1 MINKKVV
8 KSELEL
14 YNDYF
19 IILYFLI
26 KYSIFNKNK
35 MLKNVILYLKDEKER
50 VRFWN
55 IYLTKDNKEEIY
67 YIHTSYGYLDGKI
80 TNPLPRKISGLN
92 AFNALKKAITKV
104 NSLIKK
110 KKLLGFQEKI
120 EKSVLRGSI
129 FGPMGAH
136 KLDDFEHKLVYPVM
150 VQHKLDGFRC
160 IAHFDEYGK
169 VTLYSKSMKSFAHL
183 NHIKEELEYTFKL
196 KNVYLDG
203 ELYSHGLK
211 LNVISSLV
219 MKKRKLTTLEI
230 EDSKKIVYMVFDY
243 VLENTIFEKRFQLLK
258 SLFKNMKL
266 QNNYIQLVDCEIAKN
281 KEEVYKLNDKYLMD
295 GYEGVIVRNK
305 SGLYVYKK
313 KSYDVLRTKEF
324 KNGIFTIINGKAG
337 TGSYSNTI
345 IWKLQCNKDNSSKKS
360 FSAIQMGSEKVRKSI
375 YNAFQKNKNNFI
387 GKKVKVKYLAV
398 DDYGCVLR
406 NPIVEDF
413 I

>member
-1 MINKKVV
+1 
-8 KSELEL
+8 
-14 YNDYF
+14 
-19 IILYFLI
+19 
-26 KYSIFNKNK
+26 
-35 MLKNVILYLKDEKER
+35 MLKKIKNITLYLKDENER
-50 VRFWN
+50 VRFWS
-55 IYLTKDNKEEIY
+55 IYLTKDEKGEIY

-80 TNPLPRKISGLN
+80 TNPIPRKISDK
-92 AFNALKKAITKV
+92 KKALTKV
-104 NSLIKK
+104 NALIKK
-110 KKLLGFQEKI
+110 KKLLGFQEKL
-120 EKSVLRGSI
+120 EKSVLRGSV

-160 IAHFDEYGK
+160 IAHFNEVGK
-169 VTLYSKSMKSFAHL
+169 VTLYSKSMKPFVHL
-183 NHIKEELEYTFKL
+183 NHIKAELEHTFQL
-196 KNVYLDG
+196 KNAYLDG

-219 MKKRKLTTLEI
+219 MKKRELTPSEI
-230 EDSKKIVYMVFDY
+230 EDEKQILYMVFDY
-243 VLENTIFEKRFQLLK
+243 VLENTIFEKRFNLLK
-258 SLFKNMKL
+258 DLFKNIKPKS
-266 QNNYIQLVDCEIAKN
+266 NYIQIVDCEIAKN
-281 KEEVYKLNDKYLMD
+281 KDQVYKLNDKYLME

-324 KNGIFTIINGKAG
+324 KSNVFTIVNGKAG

-345 IWKLQCNKDNSSKKS
+345 IWELRCNQSNSKKS
-360 FSAIQMGSEKVRKSI
+360 FHAIQMGSEKVRKSI
-375 YNAFQKNKNNFI
+375 YDAFQKNHYDFI
-387 GKKVKVKYLAV
+387 GKKVKVKYLAI